1 MSTLSPTRESERIDT
16 LDILRGLGV
25 LGILAVNAASFAFP
39 LEAYYNP
46 LNAPAPFGGLSAE
59 IWRIVHVF
67 FEQKFVTLFSMLFG
81 ISLYLVGGE
90 RDDAERS
97 RLLRWRL
104 FWLALIG
111 VGHGAAVWYGDILLT
126 YAVAGFVVSFA
137 RSWRASSLLAL
148 GLALYV
154 MSGLLEAGA
163 YVIMANAPLPS
174 SELAQMKAD
183 IRWQLTPA
191 EIAATVKA
199 FSGTAQESLQ
209 ANFNAWLQIVALVL
223 WPKTYALMMIGLG
236 LFKLGYFKGQA
247 PAWLH
252 VVLVVLGAMA
262 LALMNQGATQAIA
275 AGFPMLESL
284 GQWRMALA
292 FGALFVTLGYASL
305 LMLVH
310 AAVGTSG
317 LWALA
322 ATGRMAFTNYL
333 TQSLIMTG
341 IFYGGRGLGLFGQL
355 DWTELA
361 VVVMGVWALQLAWS
375 PLWLSVFSMGPL
387 EWIWRCLTYR
397 RFLPIGR
404 ARQA

>member
-1 MSTLSPTRESERIDT
+1 MSTLSPTRESERIET
-16 LDILRGLGV
+16 LDVLRGLGV
-25 LGILAVNAASFAFP
+25 LGILAVNAGGFAFP

-46 LNAPAPFGGLSAE
+46 LNAPFPFEGLSAE

-90 RDDAERS
+90 RDDADRS

-111 VGHGAAVWYGDILLT
+111 IGHGAAVWYGDILLT

-137 RSWRASSLLAL
+137 RSWRASSLLGL
-148 GLALYV
+148 GVALYV
-154 MSGLLEAGA
+154 FSALLESGM
-163 YVIMANAPLPS
+163 YLLMANMPLPA
-174 SELAQMKAD
+174 SELAQMEAD
-183 IRWQLTPA
+183 IRWQLTPV
-191 EIAATVKA
+191 EIAATVGA

-236 LFKLGYFKGQA
+236 LFKLGYFRGQA

-252 VVLVVLGAMA
+252 AVLVVLGAMS
-262 LALMNQGATQAIA
+262 LAVMNEQAQASIA

-310 AAVGTSG
+310 AAVGTRG

-341 IFYGGRGLGLFGQL
+341 LFYGGRGLGLFGQL

-375 PLWLSVFSMGPL
+375 PLWLSVFRMGPL
-387 EWIWRCLTYR
+387 EWVWRCLTYG

-404 ARQA
+404 ERAG